1 LDIQFLWTL
10 IFGAHVPDPSNVTR
24 LLALMA
30 DGDPDA
36 MDRLLPLVYE
46 ELRDLARREM
56 RREREGHTLGA
67 TAVVH
72 EAYLRLAE
80 LEEISWQ
87 GRAHFFGAAAMAMRR
102 VLIGYARSRNA
113 QKRGSGV
120 VPTPIEDVVV
130 AAKERPG
137 ELLALDEAL
146 TRLEELNPRQARVV
160 ECRFFAGMN
169 IDETAE
175 ALGISNATVRRD
187 WAMAR
192 AWLNRELAPE

>member
-1 LDIQFLWTL
+1 MT
-10 IFGAHVPDPSNVTR
+10 DPSDVTR
-24 LLALMA
+24 ILSRMA

-36 MDRLLPLVYE
+36 MDRLFPLVYE

-56 RREREGHTLGA
+56 HREREGHTLNA

-80 LEEISWQ
+80 LDQISWE

-113 QKRGSGV
+113 QKRGSGA
-120 VPTPIEDVVV
+120 VPVPIEDVVV
-130 AAKERPG
+130 AAMERPADV
-137 ELLALDEAL
+137 LALDEAL
-146 TRLEELNPRQARVV
+146 SRLEELNPRQARVV

-169 IDETAE
+169 IDETA
-175 ALGISNATVRRD
+175 AVLGTSNATVRRD
-187 WAMAR
+187 WSVAR
-192 AWLNRELAPE
+192 AWLNRELSVE

>member
-1 LDIQFLWTL
+1 M
-10 IFGAHVPDPSNVTR
+10 PDPSNVTR

>member
-1 LDIQFLWTL
+1 VTQ
-10 IFGAHVPDPSNVTR
+10 PSDVTQLLGR
-24 LLALMA
+24 LA

-36 MDRLLPLVYE
+36 LERLFPLVYE

-56 RREREGHTLGA
+56 HREREGHTLGA

-80 LEEISWQ
+80 LDRISWQ

-102 VLIGYARSRNA
+102 VLISYARSRNA

-120 VPTPIEDVVV
+120 VPVPIDDVVV
-130 AAKERPG
+130 AARDRPQ

-192 AWLNRELAPE
+192 AWLNRELGS

>member
-1 LDIQFLWTL
+1 M
-10 IFGAHVPDPSNVTR
+10 PDPSEVTR
-24 LLALMA
+24 ILAQVA
-30 DGDPDA
+30 DGDPAA

-46 ELRDLARREM
+46 ELRELARREM

-80 LEEISWQ
+80 LDRISWE

-102 VLIGYARSRNA
+102 VLISYARSRNA
-113 QKRGSGV
+113 QKRGSGA
-120 VPTPIEDVVV
+120 VPVPIEDVVL
-130 AAKERPG
+130 AARERPE

-146 TRLEELNPRQARVV
+146 TRLEEVSARQARVV

-187 WAMAR
+187 WALAR
-192 AWLNRELAPE
+192 AWLNRELGG

>member
-1 LDIQFLWTL
+1 M
-10 IFGAHVPDPSNVTR
+10 PDPSEVTR
-24 LLALMA
+24 ILGQMA
-30 DGDPDA
+30 DGDPAA
-36 MDRLLPLVYE
+36 MERLLPLVYE

-56 RREREGHTLGA
+56 VREREGHTLGA

-80 LEEISWQ
+80 LDRISWQ

-102 VLIGYARSRNA
+102 VLISYARSRNA

-120 VPTPIEDVVV
+120 VPVPIDDVVL

-160 ECRFFAGMN
+160 ECRFFAGMS

-187 WAMAR
+187 WALAR
-192 AWLNRELAPE
+192 AWLNRELGG

>member
-1 LDIQFLWTL
+1 MT
-10 IFGAHVPDPSNVTR
+10 DPSEVTR
-24 LLALMA
+24 ILGQMA
-30 DGDPDA
+30 GGDPAA
-36 MDRLLPLVYE
+36 MERLLPLVYE
-46 ELRDLARREM
+46 ELRELARREM
-56 RREREGHTLGA
+56 RRERDGHTLGA

-80 LEEISWQ
+80 LDQISWE

-102 VLIGYARSRNA
+102 VLISYARSRNA

-120 VPTPIEDVVV
+120 VPVPIDDVVL
-130 AAKERPG
+130 AARERPE

-146 TRLEELNPRQARVV
+146 TRLEEISPRQARVV

-175 ALGISNATVRRD
+175 VLGISNATVRRD
-187 WAMAR
+187 WALAR
-192 AWLNRELAPE
+192 AWLNRELGG

>member
-1 LDIQFLWTL
+1 M
-10 IFGAHVPDPSNVTR
+10 ADPSEVTR
-24 LLALMA
+24 ILGQMA
-30 DGDPDA
+30 GGDPDA
-36 MDRLLPLVYE
+36 MERLLPLVYE
-46 ELRDLARREM
+46 ELRELARREM
-56 RREREGHTLGA
+56 RRERDGHTLGA

-80 LEEISWQ
+80 LDQISWE

-102 VLIGYARSRNA
+102 VLISYARARNA
-113 QKRGSGV
+113 QKRGSGA
-120 VPTPIEDVVV
+120 VPVPIDDVVL
-130 AAKERPG
+130 AARERPQ

-146 TRLEELNPRQARVV
+146 SRLEEVNPRQARVV

-187 WAMAR
+187 WALAR
-192 AWLNRELAPE
+192 AWLNRELGG